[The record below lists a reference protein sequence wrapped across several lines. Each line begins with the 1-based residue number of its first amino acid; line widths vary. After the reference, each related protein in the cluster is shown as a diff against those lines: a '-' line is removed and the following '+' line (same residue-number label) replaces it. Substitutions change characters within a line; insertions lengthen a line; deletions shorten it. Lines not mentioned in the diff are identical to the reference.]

1 MVKKATKS
9 KKQLTGDLAILEDIV
24 QKLFSLLSLKSE
36 AVISEDDE
44 NEALTVNIKG
54 EEESG
59 LLIGARG
66 RTLSSLQTILGLMF
80 RQKTGDWKRIIVNVA
95 DYREKEEDRLRQLA
109 DETSIR
115 AKETG
120 EVQYLY
126 NLTPAQRRIVH
137 MVLSEDKEITTE
149 SQGEGT
155 DRFLI
160 VSPVK

>member
-1 MVKKATKS
+1 MTKKVTKVKKQEKTEVS
-9 KKQLTGDLAILEDIV
+9 ILENIV
-24 QKLFSLLSLKSE
+24 KDLFSLLSLKSE
-36 AVISEDDE
+36 AVVLEDDE

-95 DYREKEEDRLRQLA
+95 DYREKEEERLRQLA
-109 DETSIR
+109 DETSAR

-126 NLTPAQRRIVH
+126 NLTGAQRRIVH

-149 SQGEGT
+149 SQGEGA

-160 VSPVK
+160 VTPVK